1 MNETYEEYMNRKLLE
16 SIQYK
21 PKEEP
26 TKVTLYGGGTVLDF
40 HDGSPLQFIGLEE
53 EPTKLTLY
61 ADDKPYQVI
70 DLKDIDDMSEEEYN
84 DKLKDAWL
92 KETTYKTYK
101 TIEELT
107 LSKYYNYEVEEQEE
121 KPKDETDWRSVIFGV
136 LYWGIP
142 IGVLIFAIVKVING
156 G

>member
-1 MNETYEEYMNRKLLE
+1 MT
-16 SIQYK
+16 
-21 PKEEP
+21 EP
-26 TKVTLYGGGTVLDF
+26 TKV
-40 HDGSPLQFIGLEE
+40 
-53 EPTKLTLY
+53 TLY

-92 KETTYKTYK
+92 RKTHCE

-107 LSKYYNYEVEEQEE
+107 MMAKYYNYEVEEE
-121 KPKDETDWRSVIFGV
+121 KPKEKTDWCEVALVIFTYVVVIGLIVFV
-136 LYWGIP
+136 LYE
-142 IGVLIFAIVKVING
+142 LFFG